1 MAISQSRLLTQE
13 DQASLS
19 QLEVAQDLL
28 KNGQE
33 QWGLSKVRQLII
45 AISMQLTPVIKF
57 FQRSFT
63 KVDASQIVKPPLVS
77 SRESIFEFVEDDE
90 SNSEASGPQNRDA
103 GPNPPSTGSAASVK
117 STSEKY
123 QTDVLS
129 APCLW
134 VEPYSSKP
142 ATIGQPIG
150 EESQISPIFGINSQR
165 SDFHNFSVKDI
176 NPTKFIKEMND
187 DPSAT
192 ISAIMSAYIGTEYVD
207 NKVNFTMKKMYLGVQ
222 SGKGAYLYQLQINTI
237 QKTTTLVKYF
247 DRPAGNRILKIV
259 GTKDKEGAEDINQLM
274 YLETDKASNKI
285 VLGIFL
291 THSKKFKSILS
302 FPAHSTSISMTRYF
316 RMNRKSN
323 IANFLL
329 DTKTYVVLFTVTT
342 KPGVDWFS
350 NVALQCC
357 QITIAS
363 PTNKSSPQDQPADPS
378 SNAIIEGFVT
388 EIVSQEKNLLKAISV
403 VATSDRQLHLY
414 TVEYP
419 NANQNRAI
427 STPLGKYFI
436 NMNTLKETM
445 TDDQKFDINTNNFVL
460 NNMFLIPEM
469 NNQLIMVYVA
479 VNTDRR
485 AYNAKLE
492 FPRIDMLI
500 FSTNIHPENKVKE
513 DAYKDQKSREN
524 SNSWQTVQTRSTA
537 SSTHLQ
543 PDPSKCDK
551 QPDNITHLE
560 MKNEILSEFI
570 IGEFHAHRLSFNDR
584 DTLGDK
590 WESTK
595 ILIPEV
601 KLVDNKKIAMLI
613 SSDTL
618 KIQEM
623 VVLDG
628 NDLTHFT
635 IKDGTGQGVASVD
648 NMQIWTNKT
657 DSSLHVLSQSIS
669 NSNKAIR
676 DQNFDVRLTPPT
688 LA

>member
-1 MAISQSRLLTQE
+1 
-13 DQASLS
+13 
-19 QLEVAQDLL
+19 
-28 KNGQE
+28 
-33 QWGLSKVRQLII
+33 
-45 AISMQLTPVIKF
+45 
-57 FQRSFT
+57 
-63 KVDASQIVKPPLVS
+63 
-77 SRESIFEFVEDDE
+77 
-90 SNSEASGPQNRDA
+90 
-103 GPNPPSTGSAASVK
+103 
-117 STSEKY
+117 
-123 QTDVLS
+123 
-129 APCLW
+129 
-134 VEPYSSKP
+134 
-142 ATIGQPIG
+142 
-150 EESQISPIFGINSQR
+150 
-165 SDFHNFSVKDI
+165 
-176 NPTKFIKEMND
+176 MND

-342 KPGVDWFS
+342 KPGVEWFS

-357 QITIAS
+357 QITIAP

-419 NANQNRAI
+419 STEQNRTI
-427 STPLGKYFI
+427 SKPLGKYFI

-445 TDDQKFDINTNNFVL
+445 TDDHKFDINTNNFVL

-479 VNTDRR
+479 MAINLDRR

-500 FSTNIHPENKVKE
+500 ISTNIHPENKVKE
-513 DAYKDQKSREN
+513 DAYKDQKSRES

-543 PDPSKCDK
+543 PDPSKCEK
-551 QPDNITHLE
+551 QPDNITHPE
-560 MKNEILSEFI
+560 MRKETLSEFI

-590 WESTK
+590 WERTK

>member
-1 MAISQSRLLTQE
+1 
-13 DQASLS
+13 
-19 QLEVAQDLL
+19 
-28 KNGQE
+28 
-33 QWGLSKVRQLII
+33 
-45 AISMQLTPVIKF
+45 
-57 FQRSFT
+57 
-63 KVDASQIVKPPLVS
+63 
-77 SRESIFEFVEDDE
+77 
-90 SNSEASGPQNRDA
+90 
-103 GPNPPSTGSAASVK
+103 
-117 STSEKY
+117 
-123 QTDVLS
+123 
-129 APCLW
+129 
-134 VEPYSSKP
+134 
-142 ATIGQPIG
+142 
-150 EESQISPIFGINSQR
+150 
-165 SDFHNFSVKDI
+165 
-176 NPTKFIKEMND
+176 
-187 DPSAT
+187 
-192 ISAIMSAYIGTEYVD
+192 
-207 NKVNFTMKKMYLGVQ
+207 
-222 SGKGAYLYQLQINTI
+222 
-237 QKTTTLVKYF
+237 
-247 DRPAGNRILKIV
+247 
-259 GTKDKEGAEDINQLM
+259 
-274 YLETDKASNKI
+274 
-285 VLGIFL
+285 
-291 THSKKFKSILS
+291 
-302 FPAHSTSISMTRYF
+302 
-316 RMNRKSN
+316 
-323 IANFLL
+323 
-329 DTKTYVVLFTVTT
+329 
-342 KPGVDWFS
+342 
-350 NVALQCC
+350 
-357 QITIAS
+357 
-363 PTNKSSPQDQPADPS
+363 
-378 SNAIIEGFVT
+378 VT
-388 EIVSQEKNLLKAISV
+388 EIVSQEKNQLKAISV

-419 NANQNRAI
+419 STEQNRAT
-427 STPLGKYFI
+427 SKPLGKYFI

-479 VNTDRR
+479 INLDRR

-513 DAYKDQKSREN
+513 DAYKDQKSRES

-543 PDPSKCDK
+543 PDPSKCEK
-551 QPDNITHLE
+551 QPDNITHPE
-560 MKNEILSEFI
+560 MRKETLSEFI

-590 WESTK
+590 WERTK